1 MMVLIRL
8 SSDFF
13 FAAHHPNINA
23 AIELLRE
30 GIVSY
35 LFCDSEELE
44 IWLYCLLYFK
54 VLRCSMLCHLMRIR
68 ALGTCDMFR
77 WFISGISVSYLSLY
91 GRFYTPIT
99 FSIDGCYDAQYI
111 TSCPWE
117 IQKWSEQ
124 FSVFF
129 ALIWLNEIE
138 WRVAELW
145 ILVSGKVQVSLV
157 WNSRNERSHNADK
170 LQALSSV
177 SFSYDSFLLIVLLV
191 SFIYFS
197 FAVPVEKGWTQ
208 LQVSPDPFCMG

>member
-129 ALIWLNEIE
+129 CTNLIE
-138 WRVAELW
+138 WDWVKSCWVMDLGFRKSAGLLGLEL
-145 ILVSGKVQVSLV
+145 
-157 WNSRNERSHNADK
+157 
-170 LQALSSV
+170 
-177 SFSYDSFLLIVLLV
+177 
-191 SFIYFS
+191 
-197 FAVPVEKGWTQ
+197 EKWEI
-208 LQVSPDPFCMG
+208 S